1 MIININYENVDNLEA
16 AKNMWANVLE
26 AKIITESIGNQ
37 TQKYVLEII
46 EESSYDNTNL
56 MGGPYIS
63 ETEENIY
70 INFNTYNSIIAIKSI
85 YNNSSIKHKNNNTHN
100 NLAEITNFLFLIL

>member
-1 MIININYENVDNLEA
+1 MIVDVNYENVDNLEA

-46 EESSYDNTNL
+46 EES
-56 MGGPYIS
+56 GGPYIS
-63 ETEENIY
+63 KTLENIY

>member
-46 EESSYDNTNL
+46 EDSSYDNTNL
-56 MGGPYIS
+56 MGGPSIS
-63 ETEENIY
+63 KIENIY